1 MPLRSWLVFLAVV
14 LSLLGMI
21 HGFIGLHLWPLL
33 SEGTARP
40 AMVVAFLFLGMAY
53 VAGRA
58 LENHFPTPATILL
71 HIGSWWLGF
80 MAYLFLGCVLVDVLL
95 LIHLVVP
102 FLPVDL
108 IRSGQW
114 YFTSLAIVIL
124 PSLALGHLNVQFPQ
138 TRRVSLPSLLRLPLR
153 LAVASDLHLCSL
165 VSAGRLDRIVDQI
178 NGLQPDLILLPG
190 DIVDEDLSQ
199 TPRGERF
206 QKSLQKL
213 KAPFG
218 VFAVTGNHEWISGA
232 DAAVDWLESCGIT
245 VLRDQAVD
253 VGPCVVAGREDAAGP
268 RFGAGPGIPLT
279 DILRGLD
286 HSKPLIVLDHQP
298 VRINEAAESGAN
310 LLLCGHTHHGQLW
323 PFQWITQRLFPVSHG
338 HRAFGQT
345 HVYVS
350 CGAGA
355 WGPQVRTSSR
365 SEVVLIEPAG

>member
-33 SEGTARP
+33 PEGMARP
-40 AMVVAFLFLGMAY
+40 TIVAAFFFLGIAY
-53 VAGRA
+53 VVGRA
-58 LENHFPTPATILL
+58 LENPFPTPATVLL

-80 MAYLFLGCVLVDVLL
+80 MAYLFLGCVLADVLL

-108 IRSGQW
+108 IRCGQW
-114 YFTSLAIVIL
+114 YFTSLAIIIL
-124 PSLALGHLNVQFPQ
+124 ATLALGHLNVQFPQ
-138 TRRVSLPSLLRLPLR
+138 TRRVSLPSPVRLPLR
-153 LAVASDLHLCSL
+153 LAVASDIHLCSL
-165 VSAGRLDRIVDQI
+165 VSPGRLSRIVDQI
-178 NGLQPDLILLPG
+178 NALQPDLILLPG

-199 TPRGERF
+199 THRGAGF
-206 QKSLQKL
+206 QKSLREL

-218 VFAVTGNHEWISGA
+218 VFAVTGNHEWISGV
-232 DAAVDWLESCGIT
+232 DAAVNWLESCGIT

-253 VGPCVVAGREDAAGP
+253 LGPCIAAGREDAAGP
-268 RFGAGPGIPLT
+268 RFGAGPGIPLS
-279 DILRGLD
+279 DILRGVD
-286 HSKPLIVLDHQP
+286 CSKPLIVLDHQP
-298 VRINEAAESGAN
+298 VRIKEAAESGAD

-338 HRAFGQT
+338 HRTFGNT
-345 HVYVS
+345 LVYVS

-365 SEVVLIEPAG
+365 SEIVLIKPAG

>member
-33 SEGTARP
+33 PEGMARP
-40 AMVVAFLFLGMAY
+40 GTVVAFFFLGLAY
-53 VAGRA
+53 VVGRA
-58 LENHFPTPATILL
+58 LENHFPAPATVLL

-80 MAYLFLGCVLVDVLL
+80 MAYLFLGCVFVDGIL
-95 LIHLVVP
+95 LIHWAVP
-102 FLPVDL
+102 FLPLDL
-108 IRSGQW
+108 VRAGQW
-114 YFTSLAIVIL
+114 YFSLLAVVIL
-124 PSLALGHLNVQFPQ
+124 AALALGHLNVQFPQ
-138 TRRVSLPSLLRLPLR
+138 TRRVSLPSPVRLPLR

-165 VSAGRLDRIVDQI
+165 VSPGRLARIVDQI
-178 NGLQPDLILLPG
+178 NALKPDLILLPG
-190 DIVDEDLSQ
+190 DLVDEDFSRS
-199 TPRGERF
+199 PRGARF
-206 QKSLQKL
+206 QESLQQL
-213 KAPFG
+213 KAPLG

-245 VLRDQAVD
+245 VLRDRAVD
-253 VGPCVVAGREDAAGP
+253 LGPCVVAGREDAAGP
-268 RFGAGPGIPLT
+268 RFGAGPGIPLA
-279 DILRGLD
+279 DILRGVD
-286 HSKPLIVLDHQP
+286 RAKPLIVLDHQP
-298 VRINEAAESGAN
+298 VRIKETAESGAD

-323 PFQWITQRLFPVSHG
+323 PFQWITRRLFPVSHG
-338 HRAFGQT
+338 LRTFGHT